1 MRATLV
7 FTLGAMGEED
17 DLQRFMELMNADM
30 EIRAHRVV
38 DKLFSGRIQLIPAEE
53 SFEDDDLQEPAGS
66 PS

>member
-1 MRATLV
+1 
-7 FTLGAMGEED
+7 
-17 DLQRFMELMNADM
+17 MELMNADM